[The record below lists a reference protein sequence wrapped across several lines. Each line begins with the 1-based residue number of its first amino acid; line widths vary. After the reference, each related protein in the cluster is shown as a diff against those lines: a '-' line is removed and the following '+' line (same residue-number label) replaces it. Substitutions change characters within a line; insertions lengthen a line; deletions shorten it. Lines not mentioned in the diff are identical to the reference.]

1 MSDILLGD
9 SDYNEKF
16 DVLEG
21 ERLFKFVDETTE
33 GQSNISD
40 ARYGNHVVKES
51 NHGACDQVQKVP
63 EFPLQ
68 LRVQSHICI
77 PYAVTNY
84 YNIPNP
90 IRL

>member
-51 NHGACDQVQKVP
+51 NHGLVIKYRKYQN
-63 EFPLQ
+63 
-68 LRVQSHICI
+68 SH
-77 PYAVTNY
+77 YSY
-84 YNIPNP
+84 GYN
-90 IRL
+90 RTFVFHML